1 MCDVREW
8 GDGAA
13 AVSGWSKKGGERK
26 ILGGW
31 IQTRG
36 LFCRL
41 KAPVC
46 LEQMDYCLLSPG
58 EWVLRI
64 FLVPRVA
71 HSLSHTSPLCLL
83 LSLGLCYTL
92 FCLLLFCGSLCISLL
107 LTFSHTKTD
116 RLFSL
121 FFEGRGSFFSMW
133 VVLCCLRNKLEG
145 WLWQGKNAESSC
157 SSLFGGCP
165 SLRTECKDH
174 HINHQPSKQ
183 AGKKT
188 AVRQCSWLQ
197 QEP

>member
-1 MCDVREW
+1 MCDVPEW

-58 EWVLRI
+58 EWVLRV

-92 FCLLLFCGSLCISLL
+92 FCLLLFCASLCISLL

-121 FFEGRGSFFSMW
+121 FFWREGVIFLHMGCFVLFQEQVARLVVTGEECW
-133 VVLCCLRNKLEG
+133 VELFQPVR
-145 WLWQGKNAESSC
+145 WL
-157 SSLFGGCP
+157 SLP
-165 SLRTECKDH
+165 KD
-174 HINHQPSKQ
+174 
-183 AGKKT
+183 
-188 AVRQCSWLQ
+188 WM
-197 QEP
+197 

>member
-121 FFEGRGSFFSMW
+121 FFMGGGHFSPCGLFCVVWGTSWKAGCDRGRMLSRA
-133 VVLCCLRNKLEG
+133 VP
-145 WLWQGKNAESSC
+145 AC
-157 SSLFGGCP
+157 SV
-165 SLRTECKDH
+165 
-174 HINHQPSKQ
+174 
-183 AGKKT
+183 
-188 AVRQCSWLQ
+188 AV
-197 QEP
+197 PP